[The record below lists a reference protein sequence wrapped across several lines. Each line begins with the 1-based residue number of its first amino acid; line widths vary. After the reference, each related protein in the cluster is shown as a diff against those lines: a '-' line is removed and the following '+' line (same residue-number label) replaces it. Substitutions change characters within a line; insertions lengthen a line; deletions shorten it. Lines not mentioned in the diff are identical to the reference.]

1 MFFFFFLASFSR
13 LCRRRSVC
21 SKGVGAGGRGQVRSA
36 KYRLSA
42 GLGGVG
48 LETEHTLL
56 TLAAPLLAPK
66 SRSAVCYLLLAN

>member
-1 MFFFFFLASFSR
+1 MFEGCG
-13 LCRRRSVC
+13 CRRACR
-21 SKGVGAGGRGQVRSA
+21 VGLGQVRSA

-48 LETEHTLL
+48 LESEHTFL

-66 SRSAVCYLLLAN
+66 SRLLVCYLLLAN